1 MLDGANASWATG
13 KPLLSESS
21 SRSAREFVAPLSGNG
36 GDGAVQALGQ
46 GEGGG
51 GGRPEPKHL
60 WSMQRF
66 VQSTPM
72 HMLSSVCACAALCNG
87 ERLGGHA
94 CGCRQWVCV
103 RADCAVR
110 MHRRVIHSC
119 RRLLHTRI
127 MCMRTGLFGTGPWIA
142 SGMWPFCPCW
152 ESGLQTSTARRLRK
166 NKNVDNESKTFREL
180 RKEMRPS

>member
-1 MLDGANASWATG
+1 M
-13 KPLLSESS
+13 
-21 SRSAREFVAPLSGNG
+21 
-36 GDGAVQALGQ
+36 QALGQ

-72 HMLSSVCACAALCNG
+72 HMLSSVCACATLCTG
-87 ERLGGHA
+87 ERLGAHA
-94 CGCRQWVCV
+94 CGCRQCLCA
-103 RADCAVR
+103 RADYCVVR